1 MPDILSIDQVAELL
15 HCEPATAAEQFAKGV
30 LPGLKFGR
38 QWIAPRQAFFERL
51 NALAL
56 EQAAERREA
65 LQRDRATAVAKGKA
79 LLTQNTLVSTPGR
92 RRRPIPVLPP
102 LPTSVHNPLNP

>member
-1 MPDILSIDQVAELL
+1 MSDILNIDQVAELL
-15 HCEPATAAEQFAKGV
+15 LCEPATAAEQFAKGV

-56 EQAAERREA
+56 EQAAERRESF
-65 LQRDRATAVAKGKA
+65 AKRCAPVGVQ
-79 LLTQNTLVSTPGR
+79 LPPVTRGR
-92 RRRPIPVLPP
+92 RRNIPPVLPTVP
-102 LPTSVHNPLNP
+102 QDMHNRRNP